1 MLPIGEK
8 KDEIIS
14 LLKREQV
21 LIVSGETGSGK
32 TTQLPQFCREI
43 GLAEKGKIAIT
54 QPRRIA
60 ATSIAQRIAN
70 EAKTSLGELVGYK
83 IRFSQKLSQNTE
95 IICMTDGILLSE
107 LVNNPKMLGYSVIII
122 DEAHERSLNIDL
134 ILGYLRKI
142 LPTRPDLK
150 LIISSATMD
159 TSLFSEAFNGAP
171 VIEVSGRMFPVD
183 IIYDDIERGDE
194 GNYIDR
200 AVKSVE
206 YITDISDF
214 GDILVFMPTE
224 RDINETVKKLKGR
237 VGAKHFSPKSNVGIG
252 IKDISPKSN
261 ADIRAKD
268 VLPLQILPLFSR
280 LTNAEQNRIFQDTDA
295 RKIIVSTNIAETSI
309 TLPKIKFV
317 VDTGLVRIAKYAP
330 NLRTNRLPVEEI
342 SKAEAKQRS
351 GRSGRVSDGTCI
363 RLYSQKD
370 FDGRD
375 EFRLPEIQR
384 LNLAGV
390 ILQMLNLNLGDVKNF
405 PFIQAPEPRRID
417 DAINQLY
424 ELGAISQN
432 NVGAYCI
439 RPNENRHLHKQKQG
453 VCNTPLQLTPIGRT
467 MAKFPL
473 EPHISRMIIEAQI
486 MGVSEQVAIIAA
498 GLSIVDPRERPT
510 EQADAADNAHKK
522 FVDIYSDFMSLLKMW
537 SVFHGSFDEL
547 KKSQRAM
554 RDYCAE
560 HFLSFNRMREWGDI
574 YEQIAD
580 TCKEYD
586 KNFGK
591 VKVDFENLSEAQ
603 RWSIHRSICAGLLG
617 NIAVFDSE
625 KNAYSATKN
634 RTVHIFPGSA
644 LAGGKKR
651 KSPWIM
657 AQQITETSRVFARTL
672 GPIEPKWII
681 DFAPNLI
688 KRKYGIPYYDPNIG
702 SVVAEERIL
711 FYGLEIAGGQNRFY
725 GNIDPKTARQIF
737 IQSAL
742 VEENTTKN
750 YDFLRKNSD
759 LVHKSRT
766 ISDGELFN
774 FYDEKISEN
783 IASDNQL
790 TGLIKQKK
798 GDGFLTMENKTGK
811 EYPDYLDVGN
821 TRFSLSYRRN
831 FGQDDDGVTIEVPE
845 NEMPFVDKKTLE
857 HIKSKK
863 MRIKIIES
871 SGESKLKAFLKQK
884 TIKNY
889 DEILATNVRAGFKPA
904 PTGAIVPA
912 IADDYGYP
920 ALTAAADGVHL
931 MWYASPEEAA
941 NKHKFG
947 LAKLLEL
954 SITDDL
960 MWLKRKLRS
969 SARLFDIV
977 YEAVCFPITGVNTEE
992 EFNEVKKQRL
1002 EILKRNER
1010 NALDNFAK
1018 YKEAVIRVKC
1028 RLGAELNKMPKSKIL
1043 KSIEEDL
1050 HIYEQE
1056 FNGGY
1061 CPLEIF
1067 ERYPQYIEAL
1077 ICKIDKGLNSPKHFE
1092 ECEKT
1097 MRFYRDKAADF
1108 VETADDAFARKF
1120 CYLVEELGLK
1130 LFAEPKIKAVENI
1143 SVKKLEKFLEERDS
1157 FLAKPNNNLHNRP
1170 F

>member
-1 MLPIGEK
+1 MLPITEK

-14 LLKREQV
+14 LLKKEQV

-43 GLAEKGKIAIT
+43 GLAERGKIAIT

-60 ATSIAQRIAN
+60 ATSIAQRIAS
-70 EAKTSLGELVGYK
+70 ECKTPLGELVGYK
-83 IRFSQKLSQNTE
+83 IRFSQKLSRNTE
-95 IICMTDGILLSE
+95 ILCMTDGILLQE
-107 LVNNPKMLGYSVIII
+107 LVNNSKMLGYSTIII

-159 TSLFSEAFNGAP
+159 TSLFSAAFNNAP
-171 VIEVSGRMFPVD
+171 VVEVSGRMFPVE
-183 IIYDDIERGDE
+183 IIYDDIESGDE
-194 GNYIDR
+194 GNYVER

-206 YITDISDF
+206 YIQDISDD
-214 GDILVFMPTE
+214 GDILVFMPTG
-224 RDINETVKKLKGR
+224 RDILETARKLKGR
-237 VGAKHFSPKSNVGIG
+237 LRQNST
-252 IKDISPKSN
+252 
-261 ADIRAKD
+261 
-268 VLPLQILPLFSR
+268 LILPLFSR

-309 TLPKIKFV
+309 TLPKIKYV

-351 GRSGRVSDGTCI
+351 GRSGRVSDGVCI
-363 RLYSQKD
+363 RLYSEKN
-370 FDGRD
+370 FDGRED
-375 EFRLPEIQR
+375 FRLPEIQR

-390 ILQMLNLNLGDVKNF
+390 ILSMLNLNLGDIKKF
-405 PFIQAPEPRRID
+405 PFIQPPEPRRID
-417 DAINQLY
+417 DAVNQLY
-424 ELGAISQN
+424 ELGAVSN
-432 NVGAYCI
+432 NIKNDDKNGGAGSA
-439 RPNENRHLHKQKQG
+439 RPNTQMLHKQQG
-453 VCNTPLQLTPIGRT
+453 GQTPPLQLTQIGRT

-473 EPHISRMIIEAQI
+473 EPHISRMIIEAQK

-510 EQADAADNAHKK
+510 EQADVADNAHKK
-522 FVDIYSDFMSLLKMW
+522 FEDIYSDFMSLLKTW
-537 SVFHGSFDEL
+537 SVFNNSFAET
-547 KKSQRAM
+547 KKSQRTM
-554 RDYCAE
+554 RDYCANN
-560 HFLSFNRMREWGDI
+560 FLSFNRMREWGDI

-586 KNFGK
+586 PNFGK
-591 VKVDFENLSEAQ
+591 VNVAFENLTETH

-617 NIAVFDSE
+617 NIATFDSE
-625 KNAYSATKN
+625 KNAYSATKG
-634 RTVHIFPGSA
+634 RVVHIFPGSV

-651 KSPWIM
+651 KSQWIM

-672 GPIEPKWII
+672 GPIDPKWVI

-702 SVVAEERIL
+702 SVVAEERVL
-711 FYGLEIAGGQNRFY
+711 FYGLEIASGQKRFY
-725 GNIDPKTARQIF
+725 GNINPKEARQIF

-742 VEENTTKN
+742 IEGATKQK
-750 YDFLRKNSD
+750 YDFLIKNAD
-759 LVHKSRT
+759 LFNKLRT
-766 ISDGELFN
+766 ISDYELLD
-774 FYDEKISEN
+774 FYDKRIPEN

-790 TGLIKQKK
+790 RGLIKKEK
-798 GDGFLTMENKTGK
+798 GDDFLTMKDESENK
-811 EYPDYLDVGN
+811 YPDYLEVGN
-821 TRFSLSYRRN
+821 TRFKLSYKRN
-831 FGQDDDGVTIEVPE
+831 FGQDDDGITVEIPE
-845 NEMPFVDKKTLE
+845 NEMPFVADNVIE
-857 HIKSKK
+857 QIKAKK
-863 MRIKIIES
+863 MRIKTIENI
-871 SGESKLKAFLKQK
+871 GEPKLKAYLEQK

-889 DEILATNVRAGFKPA
+889 DEILAIEVRGDVRAGVRAGLKPA
-904 PTGAIVPA
+904 PTDVIVSS

-920 ALTAAADGVHL
+920 AITATKDGVNL
-931 MWYASPEEAA
+931 VWYASLRAA
-941 NKHKFG
+941 QNNHKRG

-960 MWLKRKLRS
+960 MWLKRKLRTS
-969 SARLFDIV
+969 PRLYDIV
-977 YEAVCFPITGVNTEE
+977 FEAVCFEITNVNTQE
-992 EFNEVKKQRL
+992 EFNVVRENRL

-1010 NALDNFAK
+1010 NALDTLAK

-1028 RLGAELNKMPKSKIL
+1028 RLGAELRKMPNSKIL

-1050 HIYEQE
+1050 DIYEQE
-1056 FNGGY
+1056 FNSGY

-1067 ERYPQYIEAL
+1067 ERYPQYVEAL
-1077 ICKIDKGLNSPKHFE
+1077 ICKIDKALNSPKHFE

-1097 MRFYRDKAADF
+1097 IRFYRNKAADL
-1108 VETADDAFARKF
+1108 VETADNEFSRKF
-1120 CYLVEELGLK
+1120 SFLVEELGIK
-1130 LFAEPKIKAVENI
+1130 LFAEPKIKPIENI
-1143 SVKKLEKFLEERDS
+1143 SVKKLEKFLEENKS
-1157 FLAKPNNNLHNRP
+1157 
-1170 F
+1170 